1 MRYQGKVINWKDD
14 QGFGFVI
21 PNDGGE
27 KAFVH
32 IKAFTERSKR
42 PENGDLINYELSKDN
57 KGRPTAK
64 NIRMVNEQAVK
75 KTSRNSV
82 WLEIVLVSL
91 LIAMLLIST
100 YFNKLPIKILIW
112 YLTVS
117 LITFAIYG
125 KDKLAAKFDYW
136 RTSENTLHFL
146 SIIGGWPGAMLAHKL
161 IRHKSKKEEF
171 RFLFWVTV
179 IVNIILFTLYLTG
192 ILSILIELTTN
203 YH

>member
-1 MRYQGKVINWKDD
+1 MNWKDD

-21 PNDGGE
+21 PNGGGE

-32 IKAFTERSKR
+32 IKSFSERTQR
-42 PENGDLINYELSKDN
+42 PVNGDLISYEISKDN
-57 KGRPTAK
+57 KGRQTAK
-64 NIRMVNEQAVK
+64 SIRMVNAQAVNK
-75 KTSRNSV
+75 SSRHSV
-82 WLEIVLVSL
+82 WLELILITL
-91 LIAMLLIST
+91 LISILLIST
-100 YFNKLPIKILIW
+100 YLNKLPIKISIW

-161 IRHKSKKEEF
+161 LRHKSKKEEF
-171 RFLFWVTV
+171 RFTFWLTV
-179 IVNIILFTLYLTG
+179 IVNFIFLFLLQTSYIKSLLDF
-192 ILSILIELTTN
+192 L
-203 YH
+203 

>member
-1 MRYQGKVINWKDD
+1 MRYQGKIINWKDN

-21 PNDGGE
+21 PNGGGE

-32 IKAFTERSKR
+32 IKSFSERTQR
-42 PENGDLINYELSKDN
+42 PVNGDLISYEISKDN

-64 NIRMVNEQAVK
+64 NIRLVNAQAVK
-75 KTSRNSV
+75 KTSGNTM
-82 WLEIVLVSL
+82 WLELVLITL
-91 LIAMLLIST
+91 LIAILIIST
-100 YFNKLPIKILIW
+100 YLNKIPIKISIW

-136 RTSENTLHFL
+136 RTSENTLHIL

-161 IRHKSKKEEF
+161 LRHKSKKEEF
-171 RFLFWVTV
+171 RFTFWLTV
-179 IVNIILFTLYLTG
+179 IVNFISLFLLQTSYIKSLLDF
-192 ILSILIELTTN
+192 L
-203 YH
+203 

>member
-1 MRYQGKVINWKDD
+1 MRYQGKLINWKDD

-21 PNDGGE
+21 PNGGGE

-57 KGRPTAK
+57 KGRQTAK
-64 NIRMVNEQAVK
+64 NIQMVNAQAVNK
-75 KTSRNSV
+75 SSKNSV
-82 WLEIVLVSL
+82 WLE
-91 LIAMLLIST
+91 LILITLLISILLISA
-100 YFNKLPIKILIW
+100 YFNKLPIKISIW

-136 RTSENTLHFL
+136 RTSENTLHIL
-146 SIIGGWPGAMLAHKL
+146 SIIGGWPGAMVAHKL
-161 IRHKSKKEEF
+161 LRHKSKKEEF
-171 RFLFWVTV
+171 RFTFWVTV
-179 IVNIILFTLYLTG
+179 IVNFISLLWLLTSYAG
-192 ILSILIELTTN
+192 I
-203 YH
+203 H